1 MFFHKTHSFTRNS
14 STMTTGQQS
23 KKTLSSSY
31 SNGMASKACS
41 LRKKG
46 LSLPTS
52 TLRPWKPGM
61 SAVSKTQSTLLIS
74 SSGSTTNKSTNKMK
88 RTVSPVLGSSFI
100 TSEFALK
107 QGTPIV
113 ISTPGV
119 YFENR
124 RLYDTRHPAQAMHN
138 PFLVSKMPT
147 MPIGTPLAKPPCLA
161 FAKSGPLP
169 FGVPSLQPA
178 RSKSPPTKTVDESF
192 LRPNKTS
199 LHTRRVSMDK
209 TCEEDGEMEVNPS
222 NGIRNPSKNNAS
234 ISNKVLSKE
243 ERVFLEAATLLSAA
257 KI

>member
-1 MFFHKTHSFTRNS
+1 
-14 STMTTGQQS
+14 MTTGQQN

-31 SNGMASKACS
+31 SNGMTSKACS

-61 SAVSKTQSTLLIS
+61 SAFSKTQSSLLMS
-74 SSGSTTNKSTNKMK
+74 SSSSTNKSTNKMK
-88 RTVSPVLGSSFI
+88 RTVSPVLGSTFM

-113 ISTPGV
+113 ISKPGV

-124 RLYDTRHPAQAMHN
+124 RLYDTRHPAQAMYN
-138 PFLVSKMPT
+138 PFLVSKMPA
-147 MPIGTPLAKPPCLA
+147 MPIGTPLATPPPLA

-169 FGVPSLQPA
+169 FGVPSPQPT
-178 RSKSPPTKTVDESF
+178 RRKSPPTRKTVIESS
-192 LRPNKTS
+192 LRPSKNS

-209 TCEEDGEMEVNPS
+209 TCEEDGKMEVNPS
-222 NGIRNPSKNNAS
+222 SGIRSPSKNNGS